1 MFHKIQIIKKQVIYI
16 ILTLSIIALNLSVV
30 KKTNASNYNI
40 ENIIISENFSKNFK
54 KEDVFDKAF
63 KEAFDQ
69 LILTLLNSSD
79 KKKIQNMSLHTIKRL
94 IDSFVIKNESFIN
107 NNYSANFTVNFN
119 KANTLNYFEKNNI
132 FPSIPKKIDLLF
144 IPVLIEKNKS
154 GIEYLNDNQI
164 SKNWNNRI
172 NNHNLINYILPTDE
186 IEDREIIIKNFSNI
200 ESFDFKEIIN
210 KYNISNNIILI
221 INESNQKI
229 QILSKININT
239 NYEILN
245 FSFENL
251 DLNNKND
258 LNKII
263 DNLQV
268 KFEDIWKSYNIINT
282 SIKLPLSISIN
293 SKEYQRI
300 KTFEEFLDS
309 FDLVSSSKISMF
321 DNKYTSYKLIFNG
334 SPKTFFDEANKYGFF
349 FIKENQNWIIK

>member
-1 MFHKIQIIKKQVIYI
+1 MFHKIQIIKKQIIYI
-16 ILTLSIIALNLSVV
+16 ILILSIIVLNLSVV

-40 ENIIISENFSKNFK
+40 ENIIISENFNKNFK
-54 KEDVFDKAF
+54 KEEVFDKAF
-63 KEAFDQ
+63 EAAFDQ

-79 KKKIQNMSLHTIKRL
+79 KKKIQNMSLYTIKRL
-94 IDSFVIKNESFIN
+94 IDSFVIKNESFVN

-119 KANTLNYFEKNNI
+119 KVNTLNYFEKNNI

-144 IPVLIEKNKS
+144 IPVLIDKNKS
-154 GIEYLNDNQI
+154 GIEFFNNNQI
-164 SKNWNNRI
+164 YKNWNNRI

-186 IEDREIIIKNFSNI
+186 IEDRGIIIKNFSNI

-210 KYNISNNIILI
+210 KYNISNNIVLI

-229 QILSKININT
+229 QILSKININ
-239 NYEILN
+239 NNFEIVN
-245 FSFENL
+245 FTFENL

-263 DNLQV
+263 DNLKI

-282 SIKLPLSISIN
+282 SIKLPLSISID

-300 KTFEEFLDS
+300 KTFEKFLDS

-321 DNKYTSYKLIFNG
+321 DNKYISYKLIFNG

-349 FIKENQNWIIK
+349 FIKESQNWIIK

>member
-1 MFHKIQIIKKQVIYI
+1 MFHKIQIIKKQIIYI
-16 ILTLSIIALNLSVV
+16 ILILSIIVLNLSVV
-30 KKTNASNYNI
+30 KKANASNYNI

-63 KEAFDQ
+63 KAAFNQ

-79 KKKIQNMSLHTIKRL
+79 QKKIKNMSLYTIKRL
-94 IDSFVIKNESFIN
+94 IDSFIVKNENFIN

-119 KANTLNYFEKNNI
+119 KANTLNYFEKSNI

-144 IPVLIEKNKS
+144 IPILIEKNKNNLEFFNNS
-154 GIEYLNDNQI
+154 QI
-164 SKNWNNRI
+164 YKNWNNRT

-200 ESFDFKEIIN
+200 ESFDFKDIIN
-210 KYNISNNIILI
+210 KYNIKNNIILI
-221 INESNQKI
+221 INESNKKI
-229 QILSKININT
+229 QILSKININN
-239 NYEILN
+239 NYEIVN
-245 FSFENL
+245 FTFENL

-263 DNLQV
+263 DNLQI

-293 SKEYQRI
+293 SNEYQRI
-300 KTFEEFLDS
+300 KIFEKFLDS

-321 DNKYTSYKLIFNG
+321 DNKYISYKLIFNG

-349 FIKENQNWIIK
+349 FKKQNQNWIIK

>member
-1 MFHKIQIIKKQVIYI
+1 MFHKIQIIKKQIIYI

-40 ENIIISENFSKNFK
+40 ENIIISENFSKSFK

-79 KKKIQNMSLHTIKRL
+79 KKKIQNMNLYTIKRL

-119 KANTLNYFEKNNI
+119 KVETLKYFEKNNI

-164 SKNWNNRI
+164 YVNWNNRI

-229 QILSKININT
+229 QILSKININN
-239 NYEILN
+239 NYEIIN
-245 FSFENL
+245 FTFENL

-263 DNLQV
+263 DNLQI

-282 SIKLPLSISIN
+282 SIKLPLSVSIN

-300 KTFEEFLDS
+300 KTFEKFLDS

-321 DNKYTSYKLIFNG
+321 DNKYISYKLIFNG
-334 SPKTFFDEANKYGFF
+334 SPQNFFDEANKYGFF
-349 FIKENQNWIIK
+349 FIKENRNWIIK